1 MLRPT
6 AYAPAASGAGVA
18 RYRES
23 LAVTGQFVFRKG
35 LAIGLVAVCQ
45 LLAAPV
51 LAVVSLRIFA
61 RIYAVPFDQYYVML
75 SVLIAAIC
83 VVLFDYQRDFSGVIG
98 PPRMPLST
106 GILLRW
112 TLLIATLLIIGFA
125 TKLSAEF
132 SRRTLL
138 TWSLSTPIPLVFLHL
153 GLRALRRRLL
163 ADPANARRVVF
174 AGVNDVS
181 LQLSGRLRAIS
192 ELGMTVDG
200 FFDDRSAERLG
211 QDSSDTRMLGLLSE
225 LGAYVKT
232 HRVDVIFVALP
243 IRHVQRV
250 MQLLDDLRDTTASI
264 YYVPDI
270 FVFDLIQARAGEI
283 QGIPVVALCET
294 PFAGY
299 RGAIKRTM
307 DIVIASGV
315 LLALAPILAV
325 IAAIVKITSPGPV
338 VFRQRRYGLDG
349 REIVVYK
356 FRTMTVTE
364 DGTEVTQAQKNDVR
378 VTSVGRIL
386 RRYSLDEL
394 PQLVNVVQ
402 GRMSLIGP
410 RPHAVAHNE
419 QYRRLIKGYMVRHK
433 VLPGITGL
441 AQVNGCRGETST
453 LEEMQARIRFDLE
466 YLRHWSVAL
475 DLRILFRTAL
485 QLLTDKKAY

>member
-1 MLRPT
+1 M
-6 AYAPAASGAGVA
+6 
-18 RYRES
+18 
-23 LAVTGQFVFRKG
+23 TGHFVFRKS
-35 LAIGLVAVCQ
+35 LTIGLVAVFQ
-45 LLAAPV
+45 FLAAPA
-51 LAVVSLRIFA
+51 LAVASLRLFA
-61 RIYAVPFDQYYVML
+61 HLYEVPFEQYYVML
-75 SVLIAAIC
+75 CVLIAAIC
-83 VVLFDYQRDFSGVIG
+83 VVLFDYHRDFSGVIG

-112 TLLIATLLIIGFA
+112 ALLIATLLIIGFA

-132 SRRTLL
+132 SRRTLV

-153 GLRALRRRLL
+153 GLRGWRRKLL
-163 ADPANARRVVF
+163 ADPSNARRVVF

-181 LQLSGRLRAIS
+181 LQLAGRMRSIT
-192 ELGMTVDG
+192 ELGMVVDG

-211 QDSSDTRMLGLLSE
+211 QDGNDTRMLGLLAE

-299 RGAIKRTM
+299 RGAVKRTM
-307 DIVIASGV
+307 DIVIATAV
-315 LLALAPILAV
+315 LVGLAPVL
-325 IAAIVKITSPGPV
+325 AAIALTVKMSSPGPV

-364 DGTEVTQAQKNDVR
+364 DGIAVVQAQKNDVR
-378 VTSVGRIL
+378 VTPVGRVL

-419 QYRRLIKGYMVRHK
+419 EYRRLIKGYMVRHK

-441 AQVNGCRGETST
+441 AQVSGCRGETST

-466 YLRHWSVAL
+466 YLRYWSVAL
-475 DLRILFRTAL
+475 DLRILFRTAV